1 MSARVLMLA
10 PPFFGYR
17 DDVAA
22 EMRRRGVEVDL
33 MGDRPS
39 DGVAFR
45 SLAKVSYGLVQ
56 PLIDRHLEA
65 VLARVRGT
73 RYDVV
78 FALGGMS
85 WCFDLPQT
93 RRIREESGARTA
105 LYLWDSAE
113 NCQRAGAAAPAFD
126 RVLSFDPLD
135 CERRGFGFLPLFYAF
150 DPPRFPPGE
159 PYEYDA
165 CFVGSVHQVSKFLR
179 VKSIVDRLEAEGARV
194 LKHYYVPS
202 RSAAALRRAQVPEYR
217 EVELTTRP
225 LSRAETL
232 AAYARSRALV
242 DSPQAGQRGLTI
254 RTIESVGMNRRLVT
268 ANAGVRAYDFFAFG
282 NVVVDD
288 GGADISSVMTDPEP
302 YPDAVRGSYSVRSWV
317 GRVLEELGV
326 LQ

>member
-10 PPFFGYR
+10 PPFFGYHE
-17 DDVAA
+17 DVAA
-22 EMRRRGVEVDL
+22 EMRRRGVEVDR
-33 MGDRPS
+33 MDDRPS
-39 DGVAFR
+39 DGVAFK
-45 SLAKVSYGLVQ
+45 SLARVSYGLVQ
-56 PLIDRHLEA
+56 PLVDRHLEA
-65 VLARVRGT
+65 VLDRVRSV
-73 RYDVV
+73 RYDAV

-85 WCFDLPQT
+85 WCFDLGQT
-93 RRIREESGARTA
+93 ERLKEESGARLT

-113 NCQRAGAAAPAFD
+113 NCQRAGAAARAFD
-126 RVLSFDPLD
+126 SVLSFDPLD
-135 CERRGFGFLPLFYAF
+135 CERHGFEFLPLFYAF
-150 DPPRFPPGE
+150 EPPVFPPRA

-217 EVELTTRP
+217 GVELTTRP

-268 ANAGVRAYDFFAFG
+268 ANAGVRAYDFFASG

-288 GGADISSVMTDPEP
+288 GSPDLSSAIADPAP
-302 YPDAVRGSYSVRSWV
+302 YPDEVRAAYSVRSWV
-317 GRVLEELGV
+317 GRVLEAMGV
-326 LQ
+326 S